1 MKKMKKAV
9 HCLIIMAICLG
20 TAAAFLA
27 GEKPLAAAGPPLA
40 IDTEHVYAGM
50 DKSYAEGYLPAV
62 SGGKATVVLPLVS
75 ATVDGPITVKVDL
88 GDPSASPF
96 VYKNYEKQFARESHS
111 FDGEAVESYL
121 VQFTFALAEGR
132 VNGSYPVT
140 FTVSGKDAGEEPF
153 TQEFTLYVSI
163 RDGIDPHA
171 PAPEPEPKPEPSSR
185 PRLMVTAYALDRDY
199 LVAGE
204 TADLAVTIYNTSDEQ
219 KLQNIKLSFIAESG
233 EIVPEGTGA
242 AYCRQIA
249 KGGSYTWRF
258 KVTATPAAESRPHP
272 ATILME
278 YEDSGGQAISASD
291 RIILPVRQPV
301 RLEYEEPALPPRVTQ
316 GDTVPFSMNLM
327 NLGKSAIYN
336 ALLKFEIPGLA
347 SGGSVLVGTIP
358 PGQSQT
364 GTTNFRVD
372 AEGQGPVAGKLVLS
386 YEDEY
391 GEFYEKEI
399 ALSTTIEQKI
409 APVEPA
415 GDDTPASSRRW
426 LINAVAGAAV
436 LALAAFFLMRWLK
449 EKKAREED
457 EMRL

>member
-1 MKKMKKAV
+1 
-9 HCLIIMAICLG
+9 
-20 TAAAFLA
+20 
-27 GEKPLAAAGPPLA
+27 
-40 IDTEHVYAGM
+40 
-50 DKSYAEGYLPAV
+50 
-62 SGGKATVVLPLVS
+62 
-75 ATVDGPITVKVDL
+75 
-88 GDPSASPF
+88 
-96 VYKNYEKQFARESHS
+96 
-111 FDGEAVESYL
+111 
-121 VQFTFALAEGR
+121 
-132 VNGSYPVT
+132 
-140 FTVSGKDAGEEPF
+140 
-153 TQEFTLYVSI
+153 
-163 RDGIDPHA
+163 
-171 PAPEPEPKPEPSSR
+171 
-185 PRLMVTAYALDRDY
+185 
-199 LVAGE
+199 
-204 TADLAVTIYNTSDEQ
+204 
-219 KLQNIKLSFIAESG
+219 
-233 EIVPEGTGA
+233 
-242 AYCRQIA
+242 
-249 KGGSYTWRF
+249 
-258 KVTATPAAESRPHP
+258 
-272 ATILME
+272 ME

-409 APVEPA
+409 APAEPA